1 VSVFRRAGA
10 RPLKYYFFAKSNSR
24 LGKETYT
31 AEGLNSESSS
41 SRTSVSLSVTT
52 LAVRDPDAPLA
63 KARPVLGSCWQV
75 VWVCD
80 FVLSLG

>member
-1 VSVFRRAGA
+1 MSVFRRAGA
-10 RPLKYYFFAKSNSR
+10 RPLKYFFAKSNSR

-75 VWVCD
+75 VCD